1 MVYMGGKLPK
11 TASDCRMCPRDA
23 EFYRVCLQPDAAA
36 DAALTFYHKKI
47 IGQPLPPDNFF

>member
-36 DAALTFYHKKI
+36 DAALTFYHKN
-47 IGQPLPPDNFF
+47 G